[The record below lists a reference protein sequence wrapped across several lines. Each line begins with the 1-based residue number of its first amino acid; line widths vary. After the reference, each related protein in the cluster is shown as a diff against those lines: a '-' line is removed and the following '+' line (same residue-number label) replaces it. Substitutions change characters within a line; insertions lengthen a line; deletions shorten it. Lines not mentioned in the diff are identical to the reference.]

1 MYTPLK
7 IGTYNRPLFCENTLS
22 RLKPFE
28 NKSDSLPIPVLHI
41 PVRELPLKTKR
52 YSSEIASVG
61 QTPAHAPQL
70 IQASASITRAPFA
83 SLIAPTGHS
92 PSHAPQLTQA
102 SEIL

>member
-1 MYTPLK
+1 MHTEPL
-7 IGTYNRPLFCENTLS
+7 RAVP
-22 RLKPFE
+22 
-28 NKSDSLPIPVLHI
+28 
-41 PVRELPLKTKR
+41 ELPPRNLNR
-52 YSSEIASVG
+52 YPSEIASVG

-70 IQASASITRAPFA
+70 MQASASITRAPSA